1 MNLLL
6 STHRTYVERTA
17 LFCALTLLPAA
28 LTFSQVTDRFY
39 PLGIGD
45 SWEYIDYG
53 WMGVAYDT
61 MSTTVLRDTVILGSS
76 YRILCTRITTSTSTY
91 YHYRRVDVRGD
102 VVQFDPTSG
111 SETLLYR
118 FSDTSRSIWRQGT
131 FYARFDT
138 VAVSSVFSQARKC
151 LRIFNYSPSD
161 STGSRIISSETLAEG
176 IGSISGYGAGDGGS
190 SRLRGARIS
199 GIVYGIITSG
209 VSNPSTQS
217 ADFTLSQN
225 YPNPF
230 NPSTTIS
237 FFVPKA
243 SWVELRILN
252 ELGQQVELLVNR
264 QCQPGPHSVAWT
276 PHNLSSGVYFCQLH
290 SSQGTICRKLVLIR

>member
-1 MNLLL
+1 MNLLQ
-6 STHRTYVERTA
+6 STHQTCVQRTA
-17 LFCALTLLPAA
+17 LFCALSLLPAA
-28 LTFSQVTDRFY
+28 LTFAQVTDRFY

-45 SWEYIDYG
+45 RWEYVDYG
-53 WMGVAYDT
+53 WMGVAFDT

-76 YRILCTRITTSTSTY
+76 YRILCTRITTSASPY
-91 YHYRRVDVRGD
+91 YRYRRVDARGD

-118 FSDTSRSIWRQGT
+118 FSDTSKSIWRQGT

-138 VAVSSVFSQARKC
+138 MVILSVFSQARKC
-151 LRIFNYSPSD
+151 LRIFNYNRSD
-161 STGSRIISSETLAEG
+161 STGSQIISSETLAEG
-176 IGSISGYGAGDGGS
+176 IGSIGNYGGDAGS
-190 SRLRGARIS
+190 SSLRGARIS
-199 GIVYGIITSG
+199 GIVYGIITSN
-209 VSNPSTQS
+209 VSNPSTPS
-217 ADFTLSQN
+217 TDFTLNQN

-237 FFVPKA
+237 FFLPKA